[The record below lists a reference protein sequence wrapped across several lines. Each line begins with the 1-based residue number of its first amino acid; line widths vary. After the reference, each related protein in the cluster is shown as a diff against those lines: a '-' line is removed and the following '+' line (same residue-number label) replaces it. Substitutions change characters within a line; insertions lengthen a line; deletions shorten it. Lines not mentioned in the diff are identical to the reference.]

1 MPGWNYRQSR
11 CVVCGAPAFF
21 NGPAGERLCSTHSE
35 AAWRRSAPVVSPS
48 PTATIFDSPR
58 IIAWADLEKSVLP
71 HVQGYD
77 WAVRALEDLWL
88 MSTPTPESVQAAMA
102 GRPYVEKRI
111 LLPSVFQQWWNDVQK
126 RRGIDLPLNA
136 VIPKAR

>member
-1 MPGWNYRQSR
+1 MPGWRYRQSR

-21 NGPAGERLCSTHSE
+21 NGPMGERLCSSHSE
-35 AAWRRSAPVVSPS
+35 DAWQETQRQARPAPEGQV
-48 PTATIFDSPR
+48 FDQPR
-58 IIAWADLEKSVLP
+58 IVTRADLDRSVLP
-71 HVQGYD
+71 HIQGYD
-77 WAVRALEDLWL
+77 WAVRALDDLWR

-102 GRPYVEKRI
+102 GIPYVERRI
-111 LLPSVFQQWWNDVQK
+111 LLPSVFAQWWTDVQQ